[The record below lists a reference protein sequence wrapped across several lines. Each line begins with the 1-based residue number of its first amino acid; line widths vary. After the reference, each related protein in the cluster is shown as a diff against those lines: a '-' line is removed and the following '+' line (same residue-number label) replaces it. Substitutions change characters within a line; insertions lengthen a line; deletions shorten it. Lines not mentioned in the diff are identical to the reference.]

1 MAGYL
6 QVCLLDKFLR
16 ALALGLIAI
25 VLLVGYGLAGAAIW
39 FQLPQGINLFAAL
52 ALVIFGVG
60 LIIGALVSR
69 SGCIRLL
76 GLALLPLV
84 ASAFWWNR
92 IAPSNDRVWAP
103 ELAKS
108 VTAGFGGSNVTL
120 RNIRNF
126 KWRSTTDFDARW
138 ETQTYDLDKL
148 DSVDAALSYWGI
160 DKIAHV
166 LISFGFE
173 DGEQVVFSVEIRK
186 ELDEEFSELGG
197 LFKQFELSLIAA
209 KEEDILYLR
218 TNARDPLEDVYL
230 YPLNVPAE
238 ARRALFLSYAQL
250 GNSLA
255 EEPFWYNTITA
266 NCTTVVYRLVRSFAP
281 DRRFDVRFVLSGGLP
296 EYFAE
301 YDMLSWSKPLGDYRT
316 RAAISARA
324 QAMQPGDTYS
334 RVIRGE

>member
-1 MAGYL
+1 MY
-6 QVCLLDKFLR
+6 KFLR
-16 ALALGLIAI
+16 VLALGLIAI
-25 VLLVGYGLAGAAIW
+25 VLLVGYGMAGAAIW
-39 FQLPQGINLFAAL
+39 FQFPQSYSLFAAL
-52 ALVIFGVG
+52 ALVMLGGG
-60 LIIGALVSR
+60 LVIGAMVSR
-69 SGCIRLL
+69 TMCVRLL

-84 ASAFWWNR
+84 AIAYWWVQ
-92 IAPSNDRVWAP
+92 IPASNDREWAP
-103 ELAKS
+103 ELAQS
-108 VTAGFGGSNVTL
+108 VTAEFEGSQVTL

-126 KWRSTTDFDARW
+126 NWRSATEFDARW
-138 ETQTYDLDKL
+138 ETQTYDLDTL

-166 LISFGFE
+166 LISFGFA

-186 ELDEEFSELGG
+186 ELGEEFSELGG
-197 LFKQFELSLIAA
+197 LFKQFEMSLIAA

-218 TNARDPLEDVYL
+218 TNVRDPLEDVYL
-230 YPLNVPAE
+230 YPLKVAPD

-250 GNSLA
+250 ANNLA
-255 EEPFWYNTITA
+255 EEPYWYNTITA

-301 YDMLSWSKPLGDYRT
+301 YDMLSWPDPLGDFRA

-324 QAMQPGDTYS
+324 QAMQPGDNYS